1 MNYDLLRRLC
11 LANGISGDEKNVREI
26 IIEEIKDYAE
36 YSVDNL
42 GNIIVFK
49 KGRKRAEKKLMISA
63 HMDEVGFIVTEICD
77 DGMIKFEEVGGID
90 RRVLP
95 AVDVVI
101 NNSVNG
107 VAGVKPIHLC
117 EGDEDKTIPKL
128 HDMYIDIGADSK
140 EEAEKLVSLGDSV
153 TFAPIYDDNGYTIK
167 SKALDDRFGCFVMI
181 NMIKSELEY
190 DTHFCFIV
198 QEEVGLIGA
207 KPAAFSVAP
216 EFSIVLEA
224 TTAADV
230 PDITAQKQV
239 CNVGEGAVIGFMD
252 RRTIYDREMLN
263 LAFSVAER
271 NNLKAQL
278 KRAIAGGN
286 DAGAVHLSREG
297 VRTMAISI
305 PCRYLHSQISLVS
318 KSDVEEISKLVPLFA
333 EEISGGS
340 L

>member
-1 MNYDLLRRLC
+1 M
-11 LANGISGDEKNVREI
+11 
-26 IIEEIKDYAE
+26 
-36 YSVDNL
+36 
-42 GNIIVFK
+42 
-49 KGRKRAEKKLMISA
+49 
-63 HMDEVGFIVTEICD
+63 
-77 DGMIKFEEVGGID
+77 
-90 RRVLP
+90 
-95 AVDVVI
+95 
-101 NNSVNG
+101 
-107 VAGVKPIHLC
+107 
-117 EGDEDKTIPKL
+117 
-128 HDMYIDIGADSK
+128 
-140 EEAEKLVSLGDSV
+140 
-153 TFAPIYDDNGYTIK
+153 
-167 SKALDDRFGCFVMI
+167 
-181 NMIKSELEY
+181 
-190 DTHFCFIV
+190 
-198 QEEVGLIGA
+198 IGA

-286 DAGAVHLSREG
+286 DAGSIHNSRSG
-297 VRTMAISI
+297 VRTLAISI